1 MNDKHLTQ
9 IRKKKEKEL
18 KKNDLQDQIEGL
30 FPVNSRKGE
39 KRERIEDGGKEVGRV
54 RVWAQRWQ
62 KEVNG
67 IRIIA
72 PSSKRR
78 RFVD

>member
-1 MNDKHLTQ
+1 MDNK
-9 IRKKKEKEL
+9 
-18 KKNDLQDQIEGL
+18 
-30 FPVNSRKGE
+30 KGE
-39 KRERIEDGGKEVGRV
+39 KRERIEDRRKEVGRV